1 MDNFNK
7 NNNKTPVNSKVEES
21 AVEYDAALNK
31 PQAVTDKEWD
41 EMPVVLKK
49 LIEKGIQQANEGKLI
64 PHEEVM
70 KKVREKY
77 PFLK

>member
-21 AVEYDAALNK
+21 AVEYNTALNK

-49 LIEKGIQQANEGKLI
+49 LIEKGIF
-64 PHEEVM
+64 
-70 KKVREKY
+70 
-77 PFLK
+77 FL

>member
-21 AVEYDAALNK
+21 AVEYNTALNK

>member
-7 NNNKTPVNSKVEES
+7 NNKITHNSKVEES
-21 AVEYDAALNK
+21 AVEYNTTFNEPK
-31 PQAVTDKEWD
+31 AVTDKEWD